1 MGPGLATLLV
11 ALNFRFRLS
20 RARIR
25 EFLHDWLGL
34 ELSISTIHQTIHE
47 VAAAVAPAEEEL
59 VEAVRD
65 RGLLHADETSWP
77 ERGELLWLWIFVS
90 ATTTLYSI
98 AGRGKERVTNV
109 LEGFSGWLMTD
120 GFASYRGYP
129 KRLRCGAHLVRKAR
143 GLAGSYHRDARA
155 FGGARHPQYTDGC
168 GV

>member
-1 MGPGLATLLV
+1 MRFLALAAITRARRLAGVRSTRFFPALSSANGAWWGPGLATLLV

-90 ATTTLYSI
+90 ATTNPLLHCRPWQGT
-98 AGRGKERVTNV
+98 G
-109 LEGFSGWLMTD
+109 
-120 GFASYRGYP
+120 
-129 KRLRCGAHLVRKAR
+129 H
-143 GLAGSYHRDARA
+143 
-155 FGGARHPQYTDGC
+155 
-168 GV
+168 

>member
-1 MGPGLATLLV
+1 LRWWVTDHRYHEVPCACGHHARATPGRSEVDPLLSGIELSEWRLVGPGLATLLV

-90 ATTTLYSI
+90 ATTNPLLHCRPWQGT
-98 AGRGKERVTNV
+98 G
-109 LEGFSGWLMTD
+109 
-120 GFASYRGYP
+120 
-129 KRLRCGAHLVRKAR
+129 H
-143 GLAGSYHRDARA
+143 
-155 FGGARHPQYTDGC
+155 
-168 GV
+168 